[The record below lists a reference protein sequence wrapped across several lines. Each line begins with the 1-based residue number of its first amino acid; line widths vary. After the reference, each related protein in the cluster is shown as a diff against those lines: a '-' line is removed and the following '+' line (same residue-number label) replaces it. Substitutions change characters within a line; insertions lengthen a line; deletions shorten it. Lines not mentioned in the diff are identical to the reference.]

1 MKDEVVVDEVV
12 VDELSEQEKIDAKM
26 PIDIE
31 KVSTPDMSSFSPD
44 ELKDMQ
50 RMAKE
55 YMLKNGDEPFV
66 NKEQYRR
73 FGMKRTKKGAIH
85 GGKRTG
91 AKHELK
97 RMFKG
102 IV

>member
-1 MKDEVVVDEVV
+1 MRHEINDE
-12 VDELSEQEKIDAKM
+12 ID
-26 PIDIE
+26 DVE
-31 KVSTPDMSSFSPD
+31 TVETTSTVTPDMSSFSPD